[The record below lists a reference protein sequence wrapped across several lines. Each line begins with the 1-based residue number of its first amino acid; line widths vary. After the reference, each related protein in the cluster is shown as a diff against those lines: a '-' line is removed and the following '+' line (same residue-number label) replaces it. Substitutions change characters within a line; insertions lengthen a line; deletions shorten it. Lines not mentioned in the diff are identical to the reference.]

1 MRYQYPAPNPFGH
14 YWDEESVRV
23 WGIGFGISKKAGYY
37 LSYLLGEILLAN
49 LFLLFQFILNQS
61 IALGS
66 RRAIA
71 RISSRVDLS
80 AILKRS
86 IDIVGASL
94 GLILTLPLWLLVA
107 VVIKLD
113 SRGPVF
119 FKQERVGQ
127 NRRRGD
133 RRTVSMAGPEKRT
146 SADRRVQPGHGKS
159 FWIYKFRS
167 MQVNAESACGP
178 VWAQKN
184 DSRIT
189 RVGRIMRAT
198 RIDEL
203 PQMINVL
210 AGDMSLVGPRPERPF
225 FVNELRTKIKDY
237 TSRFDVKPGI
247 TGLAQVE
254 HKYDESI
261 EDVSKKVTY
270 DLNYIRNW
278 TVLQDIKIIAK
289 TVTVVLSARG
299 M

>member
-23 WGIGFGISKKAGYY
+23 WGIGFGISRKAGYY

-49 LFLLFQFILNQS
+49 LFLVFQLILNQS
-61 IALGS
+61 IALGLQ
-66 RRAIA
+66 RAIA
-71 RISSRVDLS
+71 RISSRVDFG

-86 IDIVGASL
+86 IDIAGASV
-94 GLILTLPLWLLVA
+94 GLILTLPLWIVIAA
-107 VVIKLD
+107 VIRLD

-119 FKQERVGQ
+119 YKQERVGQ
-127 NRRRGD
+127 NRRRRD
-133 RRTVSMAGPEKRT
+133 RRAVALEGPEKRT
-146 SADRRVQPGHGKS
+146 QIDRRTQPGHGKR

-167 MQVNAESACGP
+167 MCQNAESSCGP

-189 RVGRIMRAT
+189 RVGRFIRAT

-203 PQMINVL
+203 PQLINVL
-210 AGDMSLVGPRPERPF
+210 AGDMSLVGPRPERPV
-225 FVNELRTKIKDY
+225 FVDELQTKIKDY
-237 TSRFDVKPGI
+237 TSRLVVKPGI

-261 EDVSKKVTY
+261 EDVSKKISY

-278 TVLQDIKIIAK
+278 TVLRDIKIIAK
-289 TVTVVLSARG
+289 TVTVVLSAKG

>member
-1 MRYQYPAPNPFGH
+1 
-14 YWDEESVRV
+14 
-23 WGIGFGISKKAGYY
+23 
-37 LSYLLGEILLAN
+37 
-49 LFLLFQFILNQS
+49 
-61 IALGS
+61 
-66 RRAIA
+66 
-71 RISSRVDLS
+71 
-80 AILKRS
+80 
-86 IDIVGASL
+86 
-94 GLILTLPLWLLVA
+94 
-107 VVIKLD
+107 
-113 SRGPVF
+113 
-119 FKQERVGQ
+119 
-127 NRRRGD
+127 
-133 RRTVSMAGPEKRT
+133 
-146 SADRRVQPGHGKS
+146 
-159 FWIYKFRS
+159 
-167 MQVNAESACGP
+167 
-178 VWAQKN
+178 
-184 DSRIT
+184 
-189 RVGRIMRAT
+189 MRAT

-237 TSRFDVKPGI
+237 TTRFDVKPGI